1 MASGRRLSRRRR
13 RAHVLPERGRGRH
26 RSRPAGGR
34 AGGHPRAGRGRSQTG
49 RAPTR
54 GAIALGPDQDP
65 GGPPFDLR
73 TRRRSLRPR
82 LPREPEPDHHPGG
95 EAVLREGV
103 DARRVRLLGRQAGG
117 TQVAGGRRR
126 SAEGRDR
133 VHQPGQPVRT
143 GGQVQGRAGPNHA
156 HPVEGR
162 QDPQEPGAAT
172 VAISVAGGSGGRC
185 MQVVIV
191 ALVAAV
197 IGILLGLLSPVT
209 IPIGY
214 ARYTA
219 VALLAGLDS
228 IFGAFKAYIAG
239 SYEPRVF
246 VTGLVTNMAR
256 AGGLT
261 FVGDKIGVDL
271 SIAAIV
277 AFGVRIFNNF
287 ASIRRHYL
295 RSGVNVGR
303 DGV

>member
-1 MASGRRLSRRRR
+1 
-13 RAHVLPERGRGRH
+13 
-26 RSRPAGGR
+26 
-34 AGGHPRAGRGRSQTG
+34 
-49 RAPTR
+49 
-54 GAIALGPDQDP
+54 
-65 GGPPFDLR
+65 
-73 TRRRSLRPR
+73 
-82 LPREPEPDHHPGG
+82 
-95 EAVLREGV
+95 
-103 DARRVRLLGRQAGG
+103 
-117 TQVAGGRRR
+117 
-126 SAEGRDR
+126 
-133 VHQPGQPVRT
+133 
-143 GGQVQGRAGPNHA
+143 
-156 HPVEGR
+156 
-162 QDPQEPGAAT
+162 
-172 VAISVAGGSGGRC
+172 

-246 VTGLVTNMAR
+246 VTGLVTNMAL

-277 AFGVRIFNNF
+277 AFGVRNFNNL

-295 RSGVNVGR
+295 
-303 DGV
+303 